1 MNKKQFPV
9 FLFVLCVVFAFAAC
23 NQEGNSSSTA
33 ARSTDYEDLLVLFR
47 EFREFVK
54 PPVIDGVP
62 DYSPTAMAAQH
73 QDLRKFQDRLA
84 AFDISG
90 WPISQKVDYH
100 IFRAEMNGLD
110 FDHRVIRPWARDPA
124 FYLKSQ
130 SGAGP
135 SYYGGVRL
143 REFPLS
149 VEDIAAVGIRL
160 KAVPT
165 IYKNAETC
173 LIEASGDLAAFAIHF
188 LDEELAMY
196 QNLANILAKHH
207 PELVPEAEKA
217 KNAVKDYGVWLEENK
232 ERMTAHP
239 GLGIENYDWWMK
251 NVQLVPYTW
260 EEILTIM
267 QHEYDRALSALKLEQ
282 HRNSHLPPL
291 KAAASEEE
299 YNALYYECQKH
310 LWDFLQKKEM
320 FTIPDYLKPYPP
332 KPWANFPGRQG
343 GEVRDFFEQC
353 EDRNPLP
360 SPLIHEF
367 LGHNFDGL
375 RSRRDERPI
384 RGVDRLSTIDM
395 IRSEGLAF
403 GMEEMFMH
411 AGLFDKYPRAR
422 EINHIMMAFRSVR
435 ALADLR
441 LHSQE
446 FELEE
451 SFKFCY
457 EETPYHW
464 MLPDGY
470 EVWYEMETT
479 LRFPGWHMGMVLG
492 KFQLFSLLAD
502 RQKQLGEDFS
512 MKEFMDEFFAEG
524 MIPISLIRWKM
535 TGLTDEIEWLTE

>member
-9 FLFVLCVVFAFAAC
+9 FLIVLCVVFAFGAC
-23 NQEGNSSSTA
+23 NQEGNTPNTTA
-33 ARSTDYEDLLVLFR
+33 RTTDYEDLLVLFR

-54 PPVIDGVP
+54 PPVVDGVP
-62 DYSPTAMAAQH
+62 DYSPEAMAAQH
-73 QDLRKFQDRLA
+73 KGLNEFQERLA
-84 AFDISG
+84 AIDISE

-100 IFRAEMNGLD
+100 ILRAEMNGLD
-110 FDHRVIRPWARDPA
+110 FDHRVMRPWSRDPA

-143 REFPLS
+143 RELPLS
-149 VEDIAAVGIRL
+149 EEGVAETRVKL
-160 KAVPT
+160 QAVPA
-165 IYKNAETC
+165 IYKNAKAC
-173 LIEASGDLAAFAIHF
+173 LTEASGDLAAFAIHF
-188 LDEELAMY
+188 LGEELAMY
-196 QNLANILAKHH
+196 RGIADAVAESH
-207 PELVPEAEKA
+207 PELVPDVERAKA
-217 KNAVKDYGVWLEENK
+217 AVKDYGRWLEENK
-232 ERMTAHP
+232 DRMTEHP
-239 GLGIENYDWWMK
+239 GLGVENYNWWMK

-260 EEILTIM
+260 EELMTIM
-267 QHEYDRALSALKLEQ
+267 LHEYDRALSALKLEQ
-282 HRNSHLPPL
+282 LRNSHLPPL

-299 YNALYYECQKH
+299 YNSLYYECQKH

-320 FTIPDYLKPYPP
+320 FTIPDYLEPYPP
-332 KPWANFPGRQG
+332 KPWANFPARQG

-367 LGHNFDGL
+367 LGHRFDGL
-375 RSRRDERPI
+375 RSRRDDRPI
-384 RGVDRLSTIDM
+384 RGEDRLYTIDM

-446 FELEE
+446 FGLED

-502 RQKQLGEDFS
+502 RQKQLGENFK
-512 MKEFMDEFFAEG
+512 MKEFMDEFFAAG
-524 MIPISLIRWKM
+524 MIPISLIRLEM
-535 TGLTDEIEWLTE
+535 TGQTDEMEWLIK

>member
-1 MNKKQFPV
+1 MPKKYLPII
-9 FLFVLCVVFAFAAC
+9 LAVLCLIFLMSFC
-23 NQEGNSSSTA
+23 SQEDAENTEYIST
-33 ARSTDYEDLLVLFR
+33 SYEDLCVLFR

-54 PPVIDGVP
+54 PRVVDGVP
-62 DYSPTAMAAQH
+62 DYSREAMAQQH
-73 QDLRKFQDRLA
+73 QGLNKFQERLA
-84 AFDISG
+84 AFDKSG
-90 WPISQKVDYH
+90 WPISQQVDYH
-100 IFRAEMNGLD
+100 LLRAEMNGLD
-110 FDHRVIRPWARDPA
+110 FEHRVRRSWSRDPA

-135 SYYGGVRL
+135 SYYGGVRIRDL
-143 REFPLS
+143 PLS
-149 VEDIAAVGIRL
+149 AESVAETQMKLQAIPA
-160 KAVPT
+160 
-165 IYKNAETC
+165 IYKNAKAC
-173 LIEASGDLAAFAIHF
+173 LVEASGDLATFAIHF
-188 LDEELAMY
+188 LDGELAMY
-196 QNLANILAKHH
+196 QDIVDALAESH
-207 PELVPEAEKA
+207 PELVSDAERAKA
-217 KNAVKDYGVWLEENK
+217 AVKDYGRWLEENK
-232 ERMTAHP
+232 ERMIEHP
-239 GLGIENYDWWMK
+239 GLGIENYNWWMK

-260 EEILTIM
+260 EELLTIM
-267 QHEYDRALSALKLEQ
+267 LHEYDRALAALKLEQ

-291 KAAASEEE
+291 KAVTNEEE

-310 LWDFLQKKEM
+310 LWDFLHEKEM

-332 KPWANFPGRQG
+332 KPWDNLPGRQG

-353 EDRNPLP
+353 EDRSPLS

-367 LGHNFDGL
+367 LGHRFDGL
-375 RSRRDERPI
+375 RSRRDNRAI
-384 RGVDRLSTIDM
+384 RGDDRLCTIDM

-446 FELEE
+446 FDLEE

-464 MLPDGY
+464 MLPDGF

-502 RQKQLGEDFS
+502 RQKQMGENFN
-512 MKEFMDEFFAEG
+512 MKEFMDEFFNAG
-524 MIPISLIRWKM
+524 MIPISLIRWEM
-535 TGLTDEIEWLTE
+535 TGYTDEMERLAK